1 MSKKWYLVAY
11 DVRDPKRLRQTA
23 KKLLGYGNRVQLSLF
38 RCRLTK
44 EDLERLN
51 WELTQIL
58 SEEDDLL
65 IIEICS
71 HCATKIRD
79 SSGRTDWDSEV
90 KSYDFF

>member
-1 MSKKWYLVAY
+1 MTKKWYLVAY

-23 KKLLGYGNRVQLSLF
+23 KKLLGYGTRVQYSLF
-38 RCRLTK
+38 RCRLTA

-51 WELTQIL
+51 WELIKIL

-65 IIEICS
+65 IIEVCDR
-71 HCATKIRD
+71 CAAKIRD

-90 KSYDFF
+90 KTYDFF